1 MQYKTSQYTYFIEDN
16 SGSLRLYNS
25 LRGSKSLF
33 IVNPLLKTKIYTI
46 LNDCASSK
54 WNNDADFLKLYQNGF
69 IVDEETNEI
78 SIGETTKN
86 DVVNY
91 PGLMLTIMPT
101 EDCNFRCV
109 YCYEDHK
116 KGKMSKTVQNSI
128 IKFVQKNIRYYTELN
143 VGWFGGEPL
152 DALDVIENL
161 SKRLIDICNVARK
174 KYSAGMTTNGYNLD
188 IDTFMLMQR
197 LKVFDYQIT
206 IDSLKEIH
214 DKYRCLKDGSG
225 TFDKIVENIENIH
238 KLSRRSYNIDI
249 RTNFTAESIEV
260 LPQYLEFCEKLFG
273 NDSRFS
279 LFVHLVGNWGGDSVK
294 AIDSK
299 LISNSA
305 YSELL
310 REIISL
316 KPNVSFRAHI
326 RDLEPFHSKCYA
338 ALRNSYVIG
347 SDGAIYKCT
356 EGFDMLENRIGYL
369 TETGDMV
376 IDKTKHRKWLDIEKN
391 AGNNGCLQCAYWGCC
406 LNGPCPKAKI
416 IAKKQDGTF
425 CPRTRNSIHEIMLLL
440 ENTLYQQF

>member
-101 EDCNFRCV
+101 EDCSFRCV

-174 KYSAGMTTNGYNLD
+174 K
-188 IDTFMLMQR
+188 I
-197 LKVFDYQIT
+197 
-206 IDSLKEIH
+206 
-214 DKYRCLKDGSG
+214 
-225 TFDKIVENIENIH
+225 
-238 KLSRRSYNIDI
+238 
-249 RTNFTAESIEV
+249 
-260 LPQYLEFCEKLFG
+260 
-273 NDSRFS
+273 
-279 LFVHLVGNWGGDSVK
+279 
-294 AIDSK
+294 
-299 LISNSA
+299 
-305 YSELL
+305 
-310 REIISL
+310 
-316 KPNVSFRAHI
+316 
-326 RDLEPFHSKCYA
+326 
-338 ALRNSYVIG
+338 
-347 SDGAIYKCT
+347 
-356 EGFDMLENRIGYL
+356 
-369 TETGDMV
+369 
-376 IDKTKHRKWLDIEKN
+376 
-391 AGNNGCLQCAYWGCC
+391 
-406 LNGPCPKAKI
+406 
-416 IAKKQDGTF
+416 
-425 CPRTRNSIHEIMLLL
+425 
-440 ENTLYQQF
+440 